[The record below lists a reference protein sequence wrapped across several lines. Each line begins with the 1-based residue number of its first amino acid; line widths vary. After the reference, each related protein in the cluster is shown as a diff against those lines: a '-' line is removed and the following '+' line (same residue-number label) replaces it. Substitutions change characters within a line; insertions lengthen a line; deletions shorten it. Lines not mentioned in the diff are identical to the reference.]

1 VRQQVCQVGDVALH
15 WAEAGDGDAL
25 LLLHGGHG
33 GWVHWAANIDELAAQ
48 YRVLAP
54 DLPGFGESSDPG
66 RCFTPQE
73 HAQLLRDWL
82 EQLGIAHLRLVGF
95 SFGSLVALEL
105 TLAAPSSVDSLV
117 LVNPPGVGPRSAQ
130 ALALPERMSAVA
142 RQSGQRAGVAAS
154 LRELMLSRHELITD
168 ELVDRMALATQRT
181 RHVTRSISRQSP
193 TLSLLAGIDVPTAV
207 LIGERDPFHSNDL
220 PGRVKA
226 IDGLLGAGATRIV
239 PGAAHWLQYD
249 QPGHFSRELRS
260 FFHQRQDRQETT

>member
-1 VRQQVCQVGDVALH
+1 MRQQVCQVGNVALH

-33 GWVHWAANIDELAAQ
+33 GWVHWAANIDDLGAH

-66 RCFTPQE
+66 HCFTPAE
-73 HAQLLRDWL
+73 HARLLRDWL
-82 EQLGIAHLRLVGF
+82 SELGIARVQVAGF
-95 SFGSLVALEL
+95 SFGSLVAVEL
-105 TLAAPSSVDSLV
+105 TLADPCPVDSLL

-142 RQSGQRAGVAAS
+142 RQSGKRAGVAAS

-193 TLSLLAGIDVPTAV
+193 TLSLLEEIDVPAAV
-207 LIGERDPFHSNDL
+207 LIGERDPLHSNDL
-220 PGRVKA
+220 QGRIDA
-226 IDGLLGAGATRIV
+226 IDAVLGTGATRIV

-249 QPGHFSRELRS
+249 QPGQFAHELLS